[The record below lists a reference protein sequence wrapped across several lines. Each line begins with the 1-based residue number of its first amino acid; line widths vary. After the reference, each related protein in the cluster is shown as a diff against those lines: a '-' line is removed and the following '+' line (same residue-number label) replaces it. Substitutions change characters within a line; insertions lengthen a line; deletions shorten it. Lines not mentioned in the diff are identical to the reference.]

1 MAASALAEGGLMGLF
16 DRLMTGMSA
25 STPGPTDDFWYGPAG
40 GVMTASGQRVDTE
53 TARKLSAWY
62 RGREILATSLAMLP
76 LKVFER
82 LPNDDGSE
90 VARDHPLY
98 DVLHDRPNTWQDAFV
113 WKRQAMYHL
122 IDHGNAYN
130 LMATGVRG
138 FADQLRP
145 VIDPT
150 TVRPELLSNYS
161 KVFRIRDINGNT
173 VTKTQDDVF
182 HIMGASDDGVEGK
195 GILRYARES
204 IGLGQATESYAQRLF
219 SQGTLHGGVISVP
232 GLLDDGASERMAKS
246 WVTAAHNW
254 HMPKVA
260 EQGATYTESTMSPED
275 YQMLESR
282 KYTVDDIARWLG
294 VPRMMLENS
303 DPSYGNAD
311 QFSLNF
317 IKFTLGGWL
326 SAWEFAC
333 NSQLILNPKRFYVE
347 FVRDALERADL
358 ATRTEANVEKVN
370 AGIETVNEVRRSE
383 NRRRIPGEADTLRI
397 PQNIVGKPLP
407 EGRRGRA
414 VPVQDDDS
422 AQARAIVVASAARVL
437 RKEVARVSALGVKH
451 ARDVDAFAVAVTDFY
466 ADHVALVVAE
476 LMMPEAAAKEYCDSQ
491 AAQVLG
497 ELGIK
502 AIEQWSERTYA
513 AGLAAWALE
522 SEAA

>member
-1 MAASALAEGGLMGLF
+1 MGLL
-16 DRLMTGMSA
+16 DRAFALQATG
-25 STPGPTDDFWYGPAG
+25 TPPADADFWYQPVG
-40 GVMTASGQRVDTE
+40 GLVTASGQRVDTE

-82 LPNDDGSE
+82 LPNDDGAE

-98 DVLHDRPNTWQDAFV
+98 DVLHDQPNTWQDAFV

-130 LMATGVRG
+130 LIAAGGRG

-145 VIDPT
+145 VTDPT
-150 TVRPELLSNYS
+150 TVAPSLSS
-161 KVFRIRDINGNT
+161 GWQKVYAMRQSNGT
-173 VTKTQDDVF
+173 TITKTQDDVF
-182 HIMGASDDGVEGK
+182 HIMGASDDGIVGK
-195 GILRYARES
+195 GVLRYAREAL
-204 IGLGQATESYAQRLF
+204 GGGQAIESYAQKLF
-219 SQGTLHGGVISVP
+219 SQGALQGGVISVP
-232 GLLDDGASERMAKS
+232 GLLDGEASRRMAQS
-246 WVTAAHNW
+246 WVTSAKDW

-260 EQGATYTESTMSPED
+260 EQGATYTETNMSPED
-275 YQMLESR
+275 FQMLESR

-326 SAWEFAC
+326 SSWEFAC

-347 FVRDALERADL
+347 FERDALERADL
-358 ATRTEANVEKVN
+358 ATRTTANVESVN
-370 AGIETVNEVRRSE
+370 AGIKTVTEVRRKE
-383 NRRRIPGEADTLRI
+383 NMRRIPGEADTLRI
-397 PQNIVGKPLP
+397 PQNITGKPLP
-407 EGRRGRA
+407 EGRTRA
-414 VPVQDDDS
+414 LPAEPDT
-422 AQARAIVVASAARVL
+422 AKARAIVVESAARVL
-437 RKEVARVSALGVKH
+437 RKEMAAVAKLAVKH
-451 ARDVDAFAVAVTDFY
+451 ASNGDAFAAAVAEFY
-466 ADHVALVVAE
+466 AAHVEFVAATL
-476 LMMPEAAAKEYCDSQ
+476 LMADAAAQEYCASQ
-491 AAQVLG
+491 AAQVLETG
-497 ELGIK
+497 AK
-502 AIEQWSERTYA
+502 AMETWGDATYA